1 MENKKIN
8 VQIIQPV
15 VPKYRLPLFEAL
27 INDERLNVKI
37 MAGKTEP
44 GGVKSVQTDIAHIDF
59 EHSVKVILKK
69 LFWQKNL
76 ILLPQLSRGDVL
88 IINGNI
94 KFLSNYPLI
103 LEAKQ
108 KGISVVWW
116 GHGWSSTT
124 TKISFFIRKQFMKF
138 FADALL
144 LYTQKEKQMFLEEGF
159 NEEKI
164 FFMNN
169 TIYNK
174 DIEKIKENINQ
185 DELVSF
191 KIQNNLVNKKILLFV
206 GRLRK
211 TPSTNLEL
219 VINALKSL
227 GDDYRLVIIGDG
239 EEKSNFIKL
248 SKELEISKKILF
260 LGAIYEE
267 KELAPWFMTADCFV
281 YPGAIGLSLLHSFS
295 YGLPVI
301 TNDRI
306 TTHGPEIAALDDN
319 ANGKLFI
326 KNDEKSL
333 IEAISV
339 VSKNKDFFKKN
350 ALSTIRNDFSFDKT
364 IQRVTDCIVSASK
377 INIKGKQ

>member
-1 MENKKIN
+1 MRF
-8 VQIIQPV
+8 
-15 VPKYRLPLFEAL
+15 Y
-27 INDERLNVKI
+27 
-37 MAGKTEP
+37 
-44 GGVKSVQTDIAHIDF
+44 S
-59 EHSVKVILKK
+59 
-69 LFWQKNL
+69 
-76 ILLPQLSRGDVL
+76 LL
-88 IINGNI
+88 
-94 KFLSNYPLI
+94 FLSF
-103 LEAKQ
+103 E
-108 KGISVVWW
+108 
-116 GHGWSSTT
+116 
-124 TKISFFIRKQFMKF
+124 
-138 FADALL
+138 
-144 LYTQKEKQMFLEEGF
+144 
-159 NEEKI
+159 
-164 FFMNN
+164 
-169 TIYNK
+169 
-174 DIEKIKENINQ
+174 
-185 DELVSF
+185 
-191 KIQNNLVNKKILLFV
+191 
-206 GRLRK
+206 
-211 TPSTNLEL
+211 
-219 VINALKSL
+219 
-227 GDDYRLVIIGDG
+227 G